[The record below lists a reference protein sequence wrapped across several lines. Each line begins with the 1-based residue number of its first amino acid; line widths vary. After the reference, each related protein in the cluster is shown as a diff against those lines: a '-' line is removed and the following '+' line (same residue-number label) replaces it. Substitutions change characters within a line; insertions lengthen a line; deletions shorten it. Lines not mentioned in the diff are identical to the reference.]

1 MIRRPP
7 RSTLF
12 PYTTLFRS
20 APLQATHQEL
30 SLANARHLSQYAALG
45 YYGIPAL
52 LLGGAISTGE
62 SPAPGTPRVTLWEV
76 HGRWT
81 PAKFDLSGLYARG
94 SISNAG
100 PLNEIGRASCRER
113 V

>member
-20 APLQATHQEL
+20 PQAGL
-30 SLANARHLSQYAALG
+30 RDIANARHLAAGSRQDEVITQLRLHAEKARDPVVPPEMLELRRHRH
-45 YYGIPAL
+45 IREAVAVVRKELAL
-52 LLGGAISTGE
+52 
-62 SPAPGTPRVTLWEV
+62 PREV
-76 HGRWT
+76 RLHRLQ
-81 PAKFDLSGLYARG
+81 PQ
-94 SISNAG
+94 
-100 PLNEIGRASCRER
+100 IGRASCRER

>member
-20 APLQATHQEL
+20 ARIAARDPVAEPRRFRHVAGVAEKPVNVEETRPREHTLAAHAAEL
-30 SLANARHLSQYAALG
+30 LAEEAEQLHLEVGAG
-45 YYGIPAL
+45 REIGVPAL
-52 LLGGAISTGE
+52 
-62 SPAPGTPRVTLWEV
+62 
-76 HGRWT
+76 
-81 PAKFDLSGLYARG
+81 
-94 SISNAG
+94 
-100 PLNEIGRASCRER
+100 EIGRASCRER